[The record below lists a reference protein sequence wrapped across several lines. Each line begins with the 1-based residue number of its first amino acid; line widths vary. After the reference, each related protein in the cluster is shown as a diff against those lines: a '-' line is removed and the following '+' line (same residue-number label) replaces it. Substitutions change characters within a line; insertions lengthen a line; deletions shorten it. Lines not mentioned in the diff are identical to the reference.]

1 MIDIEG
7 RQFEVY
13 QKKEAV
19 AFLEGLLQDLERHA
33 MVFIDDYGVL
43 LDDHRQLQQILDNEP
58 RFNLH

>member
-7 RQFEVY
+7 RQFYEY
-13 QKKEAV
+13 QKHEAV
-19 AFLEGLLQDLERHA
+19 AFLEGLLMDLGRHA
-33 MVFIDDYGVL
+33 MVFINDYGLL